1 MLSVVAIASLLLAW
15 TVLQNVLMYANKIII
30 IIIIKSSLQYFPWT
44 RIVNII
50 VT

>member
-30 IIIIKSSLQYFPWT
+30 IIIIKCSLQYFPWT